1 MLQSITVNTQ
11 SSIRIARPGSTI
23 YLDPLQIAGEPHD
36 ADFILITHNHGDHYS
51 VADIRKIANPQ
62 TVLIVPQRMEAQA
75 QELKSAVGSI
85 EAVQPGARVSVRGLE
100 LETVSAYNLLKP
112 FHPRSAGWV
121 GYILILDNVRLYAA
135 GDTDVTK
142 ESKAVQCDIA
152 MVPIGGTY
160 TMTAKQ
166 AAELVNTIK
175 PTVVIPI
182 HYGSIVGSVTDADTF
197 ASLTDPEIRVEL
209 KL

>member
-1 MLQSITVNTQ
+1 M
-11 SSIRIARPGSTI
+11 
-23 YLDPLQIAGEPHD
+23 
-36 ADFILITHNHGDHYS
+36 
-51 VADIRKIANPQ
+51 
-62 TVLIVPQRMEAQA
+62 LIVPQRMEAQA